1 MFAVSALVDFLQKMF
16 YNISYSSI
24 LTKLLILT
32 LYYILHVLGETKL
45 CLNSIQLS
53 FLRFNQFY

>member
-53 FLRFNQFY
+53 F